1 MSGRVVVSGH
11 RRLLD
16 DFFKV
21 DEFDVSHRQFD
32 GAMSAVQKRLVFER
46 GDAVAVL
53 LFNVDRKSVLL
64 VEQFRLPA
72 LIGRRRDHPST
83 DDAWLLEAV
92 AGTIDH
98 GETPEVAAAREA
110 FEETGYRVEAL
121 EPVGHFFASPG
132 GTSERIFLYFA
143 QVADADRVGAGGGL
157 GDEDVHVVEM
167 PVEDLFARLAQG
179 LLEDPKLIIA
189 AYWLRERRRESG
201 G

>member
-1 MSGRVVVSGH
+1 MSGRVVITAE
-11 RRLLD
+11 RRVFD

-21 DEFDVSHRQFD
+21 DEFDVSHRQLD
-32 GAMSAVQKRLVFER
+32 GAMSAVQRRLVFER

-53 LFNVDRKSVLL
+53 LFNVERKSVVL

-83 DDAWLLEAV
+83 DEAWLLEAV
-92 AGTIDH
+92 AGMIDR

-110 FEETGYRVEAL
+110 FEETGYRVRAL
-121 EPVGHFFASPG
+121 EPVGRFFTSPG

-143 QVADADRVGAGGGL
+143 QVADADRVGPGCGL

-167 PVEDLFARLAQG
+167 PVEDLFARLGQG

-189 AYWLRERRRESG
+189 AYWLRDRLQQSG
-201 G
+201 R

>member
-1 MSGRVVVSGH
+1 MSGRVVISGH

-16 DFFKV
+16 DVFKV

-53 LFNVDRKSVLL
+53 LFNGDRKSVVL

-72 LIGRRRDHPST
+72 LIGRRRDQPST

-92 AGTIDH
+92 AGMIDG

-110 FEETGYRVEAL
+110 FEESGYRVRAL
-121 EPVGHFFASPG
+121 EPVGRFFASPG

-143 QVADADRVGAGGGL
+143 EVTDADRVGAGVGL

-167 PVEDLFARLAQG
+167 PVEDLFVRLGQG
-179 LLEDPKLIIA
+179 LLEDPKLMIA
-189 AYWLRERRRESG
+189 AYWLRDRLRESG